1 MRITRKRVFHV
12 IRRYAILLIVG
23 GAVVVVVVL
32 ITGSPM
38 GVERWVEMALERFGE
53 ALVDEVEE
61 SGAVE

>member
-1 MRITRKRVFHV
+1 M